1 MAKHGLMPWE
11 LHLLQQFA
19 SIGIMI
25 WVSES
30 LSHIAHRG
38 FLKFANALIHDLSA
52 QNQFKPHQQK
62 QVSLQHTVTMSC
74 MGLTPI
80 FMKIGPFTTFGRP
93 SLSAKLP

>member
-1 MAKHGLMPWE
+1 MCMYMYIYIYAHQHVMHIYICIYIIHKCTERDLNMAKHGLMPWE

-38 FLKFANALIHDLSA
+38 FLKFANTLIH
-52 QNQFKPHQQK
+52 
-62 QVSLQHTVTMSC
+62 
-74 MGLTPI
+74 
-80 FMKIGPFTTFGRP
+80 
-93 SLSAKLP
+93 

>member
-1 MAKHGLMPWE
+1 MYMYIYIYMHTNMSCIYIYICIYIIHKCTERDLNMAKHGLMPWE

-38 FLKFANALIHDLSA
+38 FLKFANALIH
-52 QNQFKPHQQK
+52 
-62 QVSLQHTVTMSC
+62 
-74 MGLTPI
+74 
-80 FMKIGPFTTFGRP
+80 
-93 SLSAKLP
+93 